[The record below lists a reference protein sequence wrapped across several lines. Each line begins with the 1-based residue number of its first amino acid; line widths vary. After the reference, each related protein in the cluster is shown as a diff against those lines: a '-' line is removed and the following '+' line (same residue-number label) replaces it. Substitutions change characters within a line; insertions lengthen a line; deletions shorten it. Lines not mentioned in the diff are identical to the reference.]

1 VNSNSRY
8 LFESDHSETIGKRL
22 STARE
27 VANDQRIFRPA
38 SLGTWEHLMITKRAC
53 LENFIAVKLP
63 YWEKL
68 RRTVLGRVVVQFAEQ
83 EA

>member
-1 VNSNSRY
+1 
-8 LFESDHSETIGKRL
+8 
-22 STARE
+22 
-27 VANDQRIFRPA
+27 
-38 SLGTWEHLMITKRAC
+38 MITKRAC